1 MFNIWYLLLHSFNIT
16 IVALI
21 ILLMKRLF
29 RDLLSARWQKG
40 IWLVLFLRI
49 IIPSSSHRSILV
61 PTVGSYAE
69 MLKFT
74 VEEGLSSAYTPEFSL
89 IRPHLT
95 LPDSLVPVSITD
107 YLYIAFFAGAAVFA
121 AYYLISYIRLRLLI
135 KNSPEVPDEVRRE
148 INLIA
153 GKYNLYAPE
162 RIVTVKGLPS
172 AFVCGF
178 IKSVLVLPQEK
189 ETPEKIIL
197 HELLHLRHGDT
208 FKSTIICILRCFNW
222 FNPVMHYVF
231 NVIGNDTEA
240 LCDLR
245 TLEKLEG
252 EERRDYGKLL
262 LSMVNERYQ
271 TVPCTSSASNGGEN
285 IARRIDSIVKF
296 KKYPKGM
303 GVVSVCIVLFLIM
316 PCLYGYGVE
325 LKNYNPA
332 SENEFNFAVASAR
345 SAKCTTMAGALD
357 SFAKALSQKNGIMMI
372 LATHEDM
379 HKEIITAMGNGA
391 DKELYYYETGKEFD
405 SYSVTE
411 GYKIYNLKKIDE
423 KTYSAIIGFKFP
435 ETAED
440 MLCSLYNKKPDG
452 YENYLFVP
460 VIISYDNGWGVTESG
475 ERYTENEYDDG
486 ISQPNFGVY
495 ESKGNFGNFTLA
507 YQNNFTVNNS
517 HYADNASQM
526 LGLSSYMYDPVP
538 NADFETVWKL
548 RSAVYTV
555 YEDKK
560 TDFYG
565 KSMALQTRKFQ
576 TVEDY
581 EKFMKAY
588 EENEKKVKVFLA
600 EYDFPPGSGGGSE
613 SWQGIDS
620 TWKGSLSVNGGG
632 GYSGSDIE
640 REYKNWQ
647 PPAVEMAWVFCRNE
661 LIDEFTIFTQEEK
674 QNDK

>member
-21 ILLMKRLF
+21 ILVLKELF
-29 RDLLSARWQKG
+29 KDVLSARWQKG
-40 IWLVLFLRI
+40 IWLVLILRI
-49 IIPSSSHRSILV
+49 VIPSSSSRSIFL
-61 PTVGSYAE
+61 PNVGAYAE

-74 VEEGLSSAYTPEFSL
+74 AEKGFASAFTPEYSL
-89 IRPHLT
+89 IRPDFT
-95 LPDSLVPVSITD
+95 LPESFIPVSITD
-107 YLYIAFFAGAAVFA
+107 YIYIVFLMGAVIFAT
-121 AYYLISYIRLRLLI
+121 AYLFSYIRLRFIL
-135 KNSPEVPDEVRRE
+135 KKGSAVPDEVRHE
-148 INLIA
+148 INLLA
-153 GKYNLYAPE
+153 GRYNLYAPK
-162 RIVTVKGLPS
+162 RIVTLKGLPS

-178 IKSVLVLPQEK
+178 FKPVLVLPEDRAVD
-189 ETPEKIIL
+189 EKIIL
-197 HELLHLRHGDT
+197 HELLHLKHGDT
-208 FKSTIICILRCFNW
+208 LHSAVICFLRCLNW

-231 NVIGNDTEA
+231 GRMSNDIEA

-252 EERRDYGKLL
+252 ESRRDYGILL

-271 TVPCTSSASNGGEN
+271 KVPCTSSASNGGKN

-303 GVVSVCIVLFLIM
+303 GVVSVCIVLFLLM
-316 PCLYGYGVE
+316 PCLYGYAVE
-325 LKNYNPA
+325 MKNYNPA
-332 SENEFNFAVASAR
+332 SENQFNFAVASAR

-435 ETAED
+435 EIAED

-495 ESKGNFGNFTLA
+495 GSKGDFGNFTLA
-507 YQNNFTVNNS
+507 YQNNFTVDNS

-538 NADFETVWKL
+538 NADFETVWEM

-613 SWQGIDS
+613 SRQGIES

>member
-16 IVALI
+16 VVALI

-29 RDLLSARWQKG
+29 KDLLSARWQKG
-40 IWLVLFLRI
+40 IWFVLFLRI

-61 PTVGSYAE
+61 PRVGSYAE

-121 AYYLISYIRLRLLI
+121 AYYLISYIRLRHLI

-178 IKSVLVLPQEK
+178 TKSVLVLPQEK

-208 FKSTIICILRCFNW
+208 FKSTLICILRCFNW
-222 FNPVMHYVF
+222 FNPVMHYAF

-303 GVVSVCIVLFLIM
+303 GVVSVCIVLFLIL

-345 SAKCTTMAGALD
+345 SARCTTMAGALD
-357 SFAKALSQKNGIMMI
+357 TFSKGVAQKNGVM
-372 LATHEDM
+372 LLCAVPEERHEEIISQMTKDEQYNYYFSSGFEFDNLTFPDTGTC
-379 HKEIITAMGNGA
+379 HAVYNIEKTGDRTYEADIHFDIETDVNTAKLKEIYGEVPKNHATLVM
-391 DKELYYYETGKEFD
+391 
-405 SYSVTE
+405 
-411 GYKIYNLKKIDE
+411 
-423 KTYSAIIGFKFP
+423 
-435 ETAED
+435 
-440 MLCSLYNKKPDG
+440 
-452 YENYLFVP
+452 P
-460 VIISYDNGWGVTESG
+460 VIIENFDGWTVREAGGRFLLDINFDDKDEYCSYACEAEGKTGKVTCAFRYRYYIASKTKSQNDFFGSSVFFNKTPDLSATFES
-475 ERYTENEYDDG
+475 EY
-486 ISQPNFGVY
+486 
-495 ESKGNFGNFTLA
+495 
-507 YQNNFTVNNS
+507 
-517 HYADNASQM
+517 
-526 LGLSSYMYDPVP
+526 YD
-538 NADFETVWKL
+538 
-548 RSAVYTV
+548 RYTV
-555 YEDKK
+555 YEANEETRLKLTGKYLSIATVKCDDEAELENIDFEAIKK
-560 TDFYG
+560 RATG
-565 KSMALQTRKFQ
+565 MGGLS
-576 TVEDY
+576 
-581 EKFMKAY
+581 
-588 EENEKKVKVFLA
+588 
-600 EYDFPPGSGGGSE
+600 GSGSSSDGASWSGMTVYSGWDGVEESGS
-613 SWQGIDS
+613 
-620 TWKGSLSVNGGG
+620 GG
-632 GYSGSDIE
+632 GYSGSGIKPAE
-640 REYKNWQ
+640 NKKPFAYKIWIF
-647 PPAVEMAWVFCRNE
+647 ADGE